1 MSLNNKVVN
10 VQCVTLKV
18 TKGKKVFRTHIDV
31 RGKGV
36 VEWESR
42 TWGRGGGGLAG
53 GWKKSFARWWPMN
66 PKGAGG
72 ARRVGGCR
80 FQDSGGELPPYDSV
94 CMTLKLLETLGKV
107 GHCRRQL
114 IQ

>member
-42 TWGRGGGGLAG
+42 TWGRGGGVWPEAG
-53 GWKKSFARWWPMN
+53 KKVSQ
-66 PKGAGG
+66 GG
-72 ARRVGGCR
+72 G
-80 FQDSGGELPPYDSV
+80 P
-94 CMTLKLLETLGKV
+94 
-107 GHCRRQL
+107 
-114 IQ
+114 

>member
-1 MSLNNKVVN
+1 
-10 VQCVTLKV
+10 
-18 TKGKKVFRTHIDV
+18 
-31 RGKGV
+31 
-36 VEWESR
+36 
-42 TWGRGGGGLAG
+42 
-53 GWKKSFARWWPMN
+53 MN